1 MKELFTLRD
10 FYKTN
15 KWAYIL
21 GILWLLGTDL
31 LQMITPRL
39 LGQFTDTVQS
49 QGATPGLIWKYA
61 NLIVLVAVG
70 VALFRFLWRIYILG
84 TARRLEYYIRD
95 KLFKHLQTLSPSF
108 YDHRKTGDLM
118 AHGTNDINAVRASM
132 GIGIVMLV
140 DSVFLTI
147 MAVVLMLTTI
157 DWKLT
162 LIALIPLPLL
172 ALVALGL
179 GRQINVRFRVVQET
193 FSRLSERVQE
203 NISGIRVIKAFAREK
218 AETKRFSGIAGD
230 YILANM
236 HLIRVWGL
244 FDPLVFFI
252 SSLSFIIALVYG
264 GGMVMQGA
272 LQLGSLVAF
281 ISYQQMLTWPMIA
294 IGWVINVIQRGSAS
308 MGRLNVLLGE
318 QPEIK
323 DGPGAMPVEKIS
335 GKIEFRNLNFS
346 YPGTHIPVL
355 KNINISLLPGETL
368 AVVGPTGSGKSTLA
382 ALLLRLYNPPPGTIF
397 IDGIDIYRI
406 PLEQLRQA
414 IGCVPQDNFLFSKT
428 IAHNIA
434 FGRPGA
440 SLPEIEK
447 AARAARVYDDI
458 EEFLFKFDTVLGERG
473 VTLSG
478 GQKQRVSIAR
488 ALLKN
493 PSIFI
498 LDDAFSAVDTQTEE
512 AILLELKPRLKG
524 KTAIIISHR
533 ISTVKDAGQI
543 VVLKRGEIVEQ
554 GTHQE
559 LLERGGLYADLYE
572 KQQLEEKLASE
583 G

>member
-1 MKELFTLRD
+1 M
-10 FYKTN
+10 
-15 KWAYIL
+15 
-21 GILWLLGTDL
+21 
-31 LQMITPRL
+31 
-39 LGQFTDTVQS
+39 
-49 QGATPGLIWKYA
+49 
-61 NLIVLVAVG
+61 
-70 VALFRFLWRIYILG
+70 
-84 TARRLEYYIRD
+84 
-95 KLFKHLQTLSPSF
+95 
-108 YDHRKTGDLM
+108 
-118 AHGTNDINAVRASM
+118 
-132 GIGIVMLV
+132 
-140 DSVFLTI
+140 
-147 MAVVLMLTTI
+147 
-157 DWKLT
+157 
-162 LIALIPLPLL
+162 
-172 ALVALGL
+172 
-179 GRQINVRFRVVQET
+179 
-193 FSRLSERVQE
+193 
-203 NISGIRVIKAFAREK
+203 
-218 AETKRFSGIAGD
+218 
-230 YILANM
+230 
-236 HLIRVWGL
+236 
-244 FDPLVFFI
+244 
-252 SSLSFIIALVYG
+252 
-264 GGMVMQGA
+264 
-272 LQLGSLVAF
+272 
-281 ISYQQMLTWPMIA
+281 
-294 IGWVINVIQRGSAS
+294 
-308 MGRLNVLLGE
+308 
-318 QPEIK
+318 
-323 DGPGAMPVEKIS
+323 
-335 GKIEFRNLNFS
+335 
-346 YPGTHIPVL
+346 
-355 KNINISLLPGETL
+355 
-368 AVVGPTGSGKSTLA
+368 GPTGSGKSTLA